1 MVKMLRSKLPTDRIC
16 QPEEVASLVAFPV
29 GEESGF
35 ITSAV
40 IDINAAR

>member
-1 MVKMLRSKLPTDRIC
+1 MLRSKLPADRIG
-16 QPEEVASLVAFPV
+16 QPEEVAALVAFPA